1 MVLQTCTGGLT
12 HVRRA
17 RVEER
22 VRVGD
27 ELQLSV
33 QVGQA
38 GTGKGHA
45 HLTVASHLHAVHV
58 CGHVQ
63 RPQSGGDVHLRVGDA
78 GVGGVSGTRAGSG
91 ETRWSTHRVLLPL
104 AAEVQGQACGEH
116 TYGLFRLRMS
126 SSRLCN

>member
-17 RVEER
+17 RVEEC
-22 VRVGD
+22 VCVGD

-45 HLTVASHLHAVHV
+45 HLTVASHLHSIHV
-58 CGHVQ
+58 RGHVQ
-63 RPQSGGDVHLRVGDA
+63 RPQSGGDVHLQVGDR
-78 GVGGVSGTRAGSG
+78 GWEESVGRG
-91 ETRWSTHRVLLPL
+91 
-104 AAEVQGQACGEH
+104 QGQGRHAGPLTEYCS
-116 TYGLFRLRMS
+116 LWRLRCRARPAGRTHMDY
-126 SSRLCN
+126 LG